1 MNKEPD
7 FKVNTDNL
15 NGNKDIS
22 NTGFAESFS
31 AKLLEAFKSGVG
43 ELLEAKRLV
52 NSSHLAKDLDLLLN
66 DEEHSWAYKS
76 MSIIDD
82 TDISSSDFLK
92 HYE

>member
-31 AKLLEAFKSGVG
+31 VKLLGAFKSGVG
-43 ELLEAKRLV
+43 DLLEAKRLV
-52 NSSHLAKDLDLLLN
+52 NSQHLAKDLDLLLN
-66 DEEHSWAYKS
+66 DEEHSWAFKR

-82 TDISSSDFLK
+82 TDISASDFMK
-92 HYE
+92 HHE

>member
-1 MNKEPD
+1 MKKEPD

-31 AKLLEAFKSGVG
+31 AKLLEAFKSGAG
-43 ELLEAKRLV
+43 DLLEVKRLV

-66 DEEHSWAYKS
+66 DEEHSLAYTR
-76 MSIIDD
+76 MRLIDNAD
-82 TDISSSDFLK
+82 VSASDFMK

>member
-31 AKLLEAFKSGVG
+31 V
-43 ELLEAKRLV
+43 KRLV
-52 NSSHLAKDLDLLLN
+52 NSQHLAKDLDLLLN
-66 DEEHSWAYKS
+66 DEEHSWAFKR
-76 MSIIDD
+76 MSNIDD
-82 TDISSSDFLK
+82 TDISASDFMK
-92 HYE
+92 HHE

>member
-22 NTGFAESFS
+22 NTDFTDSFTN
-31 AKLLEAFKSGVG
+31 KLIEAFKSGAG
-43 ELLEAKRLV
+43 DLLEAKRLV
-52 NSSHLAKDLDLLLN
+52 NSPHLAKDLDLIMN
-66 DEEHSWAYKS
+66 NEEHSLAYTR
-76 MSIIDD
+76 MRLIDNAD
-82 TDISSSDFLK
+82 VSASDFMK